1 MDTLPMDTP
10 QNNIQNI
17 IQAHVDAKNTDE
29 LIRIANKYGVYYSNE
44 QEIYRLLSNGSSCM
58 TVSVCIIRSNKLS
71 NFYDY
76 IINCLLFHTKLGK
89 FNDHRYSSTVGIY
102 TFAANRKLVTS
113 RNYKKEIVE
122 IQKLVEDPTHLLVF
136 VAEFKYNL
144 VAEFINKNI
153 DKFMYKNGSSI
164 SKLPDIIT
172 HKAIDSISLKPNVN
186 VNDLDDDGI
195 ITNDVI
201 STIDT
206 DHVGHGGIGAM
217 SHLIFKNCEFAYRYG
232 FYKLCVLIM
241 QRCYIINRDILYTRT
256 HSSWHSYHNYDKETM
271 DIFGMF
277 LSNNIFLNPKLDVPI
292 VNNII
297 QLRNKKIKA
306 LKASGIIINGVVNI
320 VGEYIMY

>member
-1 MDTLPMDTP
+1 METLPI
-10 QNNIQNI
+10 NIQDI
-17 IQAHVDAKNTDE
+17 IQTHVDAKNTDE
-29 LIRIANKYGVYYSNE
+29 LLRIVDKYGVYYNNE
-44 QEIYRLLSNGSSCM
+44 QEIYNLLSNGSSMC
-58 TVSVCIIRSNKLS
+58 VSVCIMRSNKLS

-89 FNDHRYSSTVGIY
+89 FNDHRYFSNVGIY

-153 DKFMYKNGSSI
+153 DKFMYKNGRSI

-195 ITNDVI
+195 LTSDVI
-201 STIDT
+201 SAIDT
-206 DHVGHGGIGAM
+206 DHVGHDGIGAM
-217 SHLIFKNCEFAYRYG
+217 SYLIFKNCEFAYRYG

-241 QRCYIINRDILYTRT
+241 QRCYIINRDMLYTRT
-256 HSSWHSYHNYDKETM
+256 HSLWHSYHTYNKADI
-271 DIFGMF
+271 DIFRLF
-277 LSNNIFLNPKLDVPI
+277 LNNDIFLKPKLDVPI
-292 VNNII
+292 VNDII
-297 QLRNKKIKA
+297 QLRDKKIKA
-306 LKASGIIINGVVNI
+306 LKASGIIIDGVVDI